1 MPSIK
6 RIGLVLG
13 GGLLVL
19 LALAGAQSLY
29 ATFGSE
35 LAEARGAHKLGD
47 RKLAIE
53 RTTAAIASP
62 FLLPHQKAEAYWLR
76 AGQHFALNDSE
87 KALSDLSTA
96 IALWPDVVT
105 FRLRA
110 FVHEQAM
117 QYEEAVADLT
127 EALTIAPSDLSAL
140 LDRASLHESYL
151 NHSAAIE
158 DYGLLIERDPSLAN
172 YARGKRGTAYAE
184 LGEIDKAIDEIAA
197 IRLDGSY
204 DHQGHIERGTGFDI
218 ISAHD
223 LARREFDAAIKL
235 QPRNARA
242 YFSRGVSGVAAG
254 NFEAALRDLDTAIA
268 LEPNYSFAHL
278 LRGRANFHLGRMAAA
293 RKDLETSLALR
304 PTYMYPA
311 LWLHLVHLRTG
322 GPQPSVLQSH
332 AESFGENWPRPIFDH
347 FIGALDREALF
358 DKATEG
364 TPSVQREQ
372 LCEVQFFLGAALTAR
387 GDRRGKE
394 PLEEAREICPR
405 GFVEYPAALHELNR
419 LAAGR
424 R

>member
-19 LALAGAQSLY
+19 LALAGAQTIY
-29 ATFGSE
+29 VTFASE
-35 LAEARGAHKLGD
+35 LAEAHKAYRAGD
-47 RKLAIE
+47 TDLALD
-53 RTTAAIASP
+53 RLTAAIGSP
-62 FLLPHQKAEAYWLR
+62 FLLPHQKAEAYTLR
-76 AGQHFALNDSE
+76 GTTFYALKEDE
-87 KALSDLSTA
+87 KALADLSEA
-96 IALWPDVVT
+96 IRLAPRAASY
-105 FRLRA
+105 RLRSS
-110 FVHEQAM
+110 VHERSGRYDDAI
-117 QYEEAVADLT
+117 ADLT
-127 EALTIAPSDLSAL
+127 EALALAPSDIPAL
-140 LDRASLHESYL
+140 LGRASLHESYL
-151 NHSAAIE
+151 NHRAAIE
-158 DYGLLIERDPSLAN
+158 DYGLLIEHYPAFKG
-172 YARGKRGTAYAE
+172 YALRKRGTAYAE
-184 LGEIDKAIDEIAA
+184 LGEIDKAASEIAA
-197 IRLDGSY
+197 IPLDGSY
-204 DHQGHIERGTGFDI
+204 DYQGHIQRGIDFDNVT
-218 ISAHD
+218 AHD
-223 LARREFDAAIKL
+223 RARPEFDAAIRL
-235 QPRNARA
+235 QPRNAHA
-242 YFSRGVSGVAAG
+242 YLSRGISGVQAG
-254 NFEAALRDLDTAIA
+254 AFEAALQDLDTAIA
-268 LEPNYSFAHL
+268 FNADDSAAYLTRAQ
-278 LRGRANFHLGRMAAA
+278 ANFHLGRMAAA

-358 DKATEG
+358 DKAAVG